1 MSEQL
6 QLEKRIVRDTFMKFF
21 FPTVTSSITLSVISM
36 TDLVIA
42 GNMVGE
48 IALSAISIGLPIIIF
63 AQILYALFG
72 MGGAILLS
80 VHMGRGERSMC
91 SRIFT
96 VSMLSSVVI
105 ALIAA
110 GLGSVFLEPM
120 LVTLGA
126 TPGSMME
133 AAQAYIGVLV
143 LGMPFLVLSPVMVTY
158 LRNDNEQK
166 YAMFCVVVA
175 GLSNI
180 AVSVYLV
187 AAYDLG
193 CAGIALGSVIA
204 EALCCFLAGLRL
216 FNRQRMF
223 RLVRLQFDKEP
234 FELCGKIIRLGMT
247 LAIIFASQIILTIVV
262 NHALGTYGG
271 GEGIAIYAVIKY
283 LINFL
288 FALFDGVTG
297 SMQPMLGIYY
307 GEREEGNVRRTAK
320 VSAVTMFLISLLMAT
335 LMFCGGDL
343 LCFFFNIT
351 GPTLTRETHFA
362 LRILAIYCP
371 LMALTTFANAF
382 YRCTGKTTV
391 AFIISIADNLI
402 FPISTVITLS
412 DRYGLRGVW
421 YGLLLA
427 SILTNSFLL
436 FYCLA
441 TRKGFLLLNKKDFV
455 RPEGEFRKIVTAKK
469 ENLPEL
475 LSAVETYCDESG
487 IGPKQTYYI
496 SLVIE
501 ELVANVV
508 NMAGENRGF
517 DYADILIVPEEGKL
531 RLRVRDNL
539 TQFDPTSSEVG
550 DMDAARNGLMN
561 DDGADDNPI
570 NDLGIGIVKK
580 IASDY
585 SYRRTIGY
593 NNFMVVL

>member
-1 MSEQL
+1 MEDMQT
-6 QLEKRIVRDTFMKFF
+6 QLENKIVKDTFKKFF
-21 FPTVTSSITLSVISM
+21 FPTVASSITLSVISM

-48 IALSAISIGLPIIIF
+48 SALSAISLGLPIIIF

-80 VHMGRGERSMC
+80 VHMGRGDRDMC

-96 VSMLSSVVI
+96 VSMLSSVIISVI
-105 ALIAA
+105 AAV
-110 GLGSVFLEPM
+110 LGTIFLKP
-120 LVTLGA
+120 LVVTLGA
-126 TPGSMME
+126 TPGEVME
-133 AAQAYIGVLV
+133 AAMDYIGVLII
-143 LGMPFLVLSPVMVTY
+143 GMPFLVLSPVMVTY

-166 YAMFCVVVA
+166 YAMLCVIVA
-175 GLSNI
+175 GVSNI
-180 AVSVYLV
+180 IISVYLV
-187 AAYDLG
+187 AAYNMD

-204 EALCCFLAGLRL
+204 EGLCCLLAGIKL
-216 FNRQRMF
+216 FNKHRMF
-223 RLVRLQFDKEP
+223 KLVRLKGMAEP
-234 FELCGKIIRLGMT
+234 LLLNMKIIKLGIT
-247 LAIIFASQIILTIVV
+247 LAIIFASQILLTIVV
-262 NHALGTYGG
+262 NHALGSYGG
-271 GEGIAIYAVIKY
+271 GQGIAIYAVIKY

-297 SMQPMLGIYY
+297 SIQPMLGIYY
-307 GEREEGNVRRTAK
+307 GEREESNVRRTAK
-320 VSAVTMFLISLLMAT
+320 ISAFTMFAISMVMAA
-335 LMFCGGDL
+335 LMFFGGQL
-343 LCFFFNIT
+343 LCLIFNIT
-351 GPTLTRETHFA
+351 GETLTKETLFA
-362 LRILAIYCP
+362 LKVLAVYCP

-382 YRCTGKTTV
+382 YRCTGKTTM
-391 AFIISIADNLI
+391 AFVISIFDNLI
-402 FPISTVITLS
+402 FPISTVIMLS
-412 DRYGLRGVW
+412 TRYGLRGVW
-421 YGLLLA
+421 YGLLAA
-427 SILTNSFLL
+427 SILTNTFLVL
-436 FYCLA
+436 YCLIS
-441 TRKGFLLLNKKDFV
+441 RKGFLLLNKKDFV
-455 RPEGEFRKIVTAKK
+455 RPEGEFRKIVPAKK

-475 LSAVETYCDESG
+475 LTAVETYCDESE

-508 NMAGENRGF
+508 NMAGDDRGF

-539 TQFDPTSSEVG
+539 TQFDPTASDVG
-550 DMDAARNGLMN
+550 DMDAARDGLMN
-561 DDGADDNPI
+561 DEEDDNLI